1 MGNAL
6 THSVGSKKRT
16 PNRKTLKQKGGFY
29 PSVYGGVAGATIL
42 APLVARQTLRMF
54 NSTRKQR
61 KSLRKKK
68 RRNYTRSIA

>member
-6 THSVGSKKRT
+6 GSVGSKK
-16 PNRKTLKQKGGFY
+16 RKTLKQKGGFY

-54 NSTRKQR
+54 NSTRKSR

>member
-6 THSVGSKKRT
+6 GSVASRKQKT
-16 PNRKTLKQKGGFY
+16 NRKTRKQKGGFY

-54 NSTRKQR
+54 NSRRKPR

>member
-6 THSVGSKKRT
+6 GSVGSRKQKT
-16 PNRKTLKQKGGFY
+16 KRKTLKQKGGFY

>member
-6 THSVGSKKRT
+6 GSVAS
-16 PNRKTLKQKGGFY
+16 RKQKTRKQKGGFY

-54 NSTRKQR
+54 NSTRKPR

>member
-6 THSVGSKKRT
+6 THSVGSKK
-16 PNRKTLKQKGGFY
+16 RKTLKQKGGFY

>member
-6 THSVGSKKRT
+6 SHSAALSRKRKQKAT
-16 PNRKTLKQKGGFY
+16 RKQKGGFY

-54 NSTRKQR
+54 NSSSRR
-61 KSLRKKK
+61 ASRKKNK
-68 RRNYTRSIA
+68 RNYTRSIA

>member
-6 THSVGSKKRT
+6 SHSAALSRKRKQKAT
-16 PNRKTLKQKGGFY
+16 RKQKGGFY

-54 NSTRKQR
+54 NSTRKSR
-61 KSLRKKK
+61 RASRKKNK
-68 RRNYTRSIA
+68 RNYTRSIA

>member
-6 THSVGSKKRT
+6 SHSVASRKRKAT
-16 PNRKTLKQKGGFY
+16 RKQKGGFY
-29 PSVYGGVAGATIL
+29 PSVYGGVAGATML

-61 KSLRKKK
+61 RSSRKKNK
-68 RRNYTRSIA
+68 RNFTRSIA